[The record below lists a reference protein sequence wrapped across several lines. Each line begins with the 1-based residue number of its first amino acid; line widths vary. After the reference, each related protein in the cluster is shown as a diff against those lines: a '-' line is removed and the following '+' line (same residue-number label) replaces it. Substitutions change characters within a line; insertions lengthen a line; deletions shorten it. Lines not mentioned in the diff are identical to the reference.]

1 MGKKEVFL
9 KRGPVP
15 VRLTIMV
22 REPQPVPKMTNSVVA
37 AAAAGFKSKA
47 SAAVKMA

>member
-37 AAAAGFKSKA
+37 AAGFKSKA